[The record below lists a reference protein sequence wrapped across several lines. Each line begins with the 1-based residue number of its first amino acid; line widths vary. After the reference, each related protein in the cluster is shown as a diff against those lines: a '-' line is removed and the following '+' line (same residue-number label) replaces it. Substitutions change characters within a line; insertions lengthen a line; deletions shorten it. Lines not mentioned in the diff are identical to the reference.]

1 MWRRVVVRM
10 EKGLNMAPPEEQ
22 LREEGVLHLKESRDK
37 GVPDVC
43 EVGTQEL
50 EAAQTAWLWKSRDV
64 GG

>member
-1 MWRRVVVRM
+1 MRKVRTWRRVVARM

-43 EVGTQEL
+43 EAVTQEL
-50 EAAQTAWLWKSRDV
+50 EAA
-64 GG
+64 